1 MSRKARYN
9 QVKGDYVLIKNIRR
23 NSKLQSIWEN
33 EVYKVIKE
41 YPSSV
46 KITKIT
52 NKDKTFIRHKTHVKK
67 YKGNIPVIQTTSKPI
82 QQRNPQLPSSPYITL
97 LLEPDYPQ
105 IDNHDAESDTDS
117 SVDTNDTG
125 PYAEIEPE
133 IRMGVHSSCL

>member
-9 QVKGDYVLIKNIRR
+9 QIKGDYVLIKNIRR

-52 NKDKTFIRHKTHVKK
+52 KEVQRKYTCHSDNK
-67 YKGNIPVIQTTSKPI
+67 
-82 QQRNPQLPSSPYITL
+82 
-97 LLEPDYPQ
+97 
-105 IDNHDAESDTDS
+105 
-117 SVDTNDTG
+117 
-125 PYAEIEPE
+125 
-133 IRMGVHSSCL
+133 